1 MGFDDPKSL
10 GGREFGATV
19 ALPIWID
26 YMRVAL
32 AKRPQ
37 QEERLAPEGVV
48 RENDDWVYAEFA
60 ETPALGGI
68 DLDQAPAPTVLPADG
83 TVAPGQPAQPAQQQ
97 QQQPSNTL
105 F

>member
-1 MGFDDPKSL
+1 M
-10 GGREFGATV
+10 
-19 ALPIWID
+19 
-26 YMRVAL
+26 
-32 AKRPQ
+32 
-37 QEERLAPEGVV
+37 

-68 DLDQAPAPTVLPADG
+68 DLDQAPDPNAVQPVDG
-83 TVAPGQPAQPAQQQ
+83 MVPPGQPGQPGQPVQPVRPVPQ